1 MTTSIENH
9 GVTATNQQGL
19 LPEITEM
26 LPSQR
31 KNNPG
36 FDLDELYSM
45 NPRARVLIVDD
56 DPDIVTLLKLTLRK
70 AGLDVAGAL
79 DAEEAIQKC
88 AEFQPDIFLLDLMM
102 PVVDGWEIF
111 RRLRQIT
118 DAPVVIVSAKGQKQD
133 IVRGLETGADDY
145 VAKPFYPPEVV
156 SRVRAVLRRAGP
168 TAPITTRIF
177 PDIQLAVDLE
187 THEVLFRGGSIALS
201 PKEFAVLS
209 ALAKH
214 APKPVAYQAI
224 AEEVWGEDSLDV
236 RNRIKWVIHRLRGK
250 LGNGEHEP
258 SVIVNRIGFGYQ
270 LRTGPSTIDD
280 LST

>member
-1 MTTSIENH
+1 MT
-9 GVTATNQQGL
+9 VTNQQSLVHDMTGIF
-19 LPEITEM
+19 PAEAE
-26 LPSQR
+26 S
-31 KNNPG
+31 NPG
-36 FDLDELYSM
+36 FDLDELHSM

-56 DPDIVTLLKLTLRK
+56 DPDVVTLLKLTLRK

-118 DAPVVIVSAKGQKQD
+118 DAPIVIVSAKGQKQD

-145 VAKPFYPPEVV
+145 VTKPFHLPEVV

-177 PDIQLAVDLE
+177 PDIRLAVDLE
-187 THEVLFRGGSIALS
+187 THEVIFKGGSVALS

-209 ALAKH
+209 VLAKH
-214 APKPVAYQAI
+214 APKPVSYQAI
-224 AEEVWGEDSLDV
+224 AEQVWGEDSPDI
-236 RNRIKWVIHRLRGK
+236 RNRTKWVIHRLRIK
-250 LGNGEHEP
+250 LGAGEDE
-258 SVIVNRIGFGYQ
+258 SSIIVNRIGFGYQ
-270 LRTGPSTIDD
+270 LRTGSSASED
-280 LST
+280 LSI